1 MSFATRCLLCDFQK
15 FPGTALVYDLRRAR
29 IAALLCPAIAS
40 NLLLQFVNDFCGRKI
55 KTDPYHWSINF
66 EKWDWMKRV
75 DLKRITVLC
84 LTALL
89 FLAANVPVYAQE
101 SSGMELT
108 AEERAYVEQKKA
120 LRVVLPGEWRPVV
133 ALEADQAGHQGL
145 AVDILRYLEA
155 EVGLRMEFVKA
166 SGYEEAICLVE
177 EGAADVVAMAVNYQ
191 NEAPA
196 GPLTVTGPYLKSELM
211 MLHNKDVSLGDQDD
225 LTIAQVKGYPA
236 ISDRASISYM
246 DFTTLD
252 ECLLA
257 VRTGQADAV
266 YCNVFTGLDAMRRF
280 ENRELT
286 AVPLNVEVQFRFGIG
301 PGEDA
306 MLKTLLDHAI
316 ASVPRSDINASLTYG
331 GTSAKSTLGD
341 FVYYYP
347 FEIICAILS
356 VFFLCVLIMVWY
368 IRVRGRRA
376 VSLHGY
382 ETSYRMLADA
392 VGGIG
397 LGYNCMEDTLSLFG
411 KEAGQLAMPAEIKN
425 FSEYLQRLDKGMLL
439 TPELLEQMLIEGMMT
454 GEYETEL
461 KCQMSDGQWRHFRF
475 VFSVLSTDEAYQ
487 RPVSLVGY
495 LTNIEGEH
503 QEREALRK
511 LSQSDKTTGLYNRA
525 GAEAAIQKH
534 LQGESGS
541 KNDIL
546 LVIDVDC
553 FKEFNDRYGH
563 DCGDSVLAYMGQNLR
578 GIFRRDDILCR
589 WGGDEFLL
597 YLFDAA
603 SHKEQIE
610 ERCRRLR
617 DAMKE
622 YQYEGRT
629 LSVTLSI
636 GGAVVAERS
645 LAETFKLADQALYT
659 VKGRGRDSMY
669 ILPE

>member
-1 MSFATRCLLCDFQK
+1 MRHINFK
-15 FPGTALVYDLRRAR
+15 R
-29 IAALLCPAIAS
+29 IA
-40 NLLLQFVNDFCGRKI
+40 
-55 KTDPYHWSINF
+55 
-66 EKWDWMKRV
+66 
-75 DLKRITVLC
+75 VLC
-84 LTALL
+84 LTTFL
-89 FLAANVPVYAQE
+89 FFAANVPVYAQE
-101 SSGMELT
+101 PSGMELT
-108 AEERAYVEQKKA
+108 AGEGVYVEQKKV
-120 LRVVLPGEWRPVV
+120 LRVVLPGEWQPVV
-133 ALEADQAGHQGL
+133 ALEADRAGHQGL

-155 EVGLRMEFVKA
+155 ETGLQMEFVEV
-166 SGYEEAICLVE
+166 SGYEEALCLVE
-177 EGAADVVAMAVNYQ
+177 EGAADVVAMMVNYQ
-191 NEAPA
+191 NETPA
-196 GPLTVTGPYLKSELM
+196 GSLTVTEPYLKTELM
-211 MLHNKDVSLGDQDD
+211 MLHNKDVSLGDLDD
-225 LTIAQVKGYPA
+225 LTIAQVKGYPS

-266 YCNVFTGLDAMRRF
+266 YCNVFTGLDAIRRF

-286 AVPLNVEVQFRFGIG
+286 AIPLNVEVQFRFGIG

-306 MLKTLLDHAI
+306 MLKALLDHAI
-316 ASVPRSDINASLTYG
+316 ESVPRSDINASLTYG
-331 GTSAKSTLGD
+331 GMPAKKTLGD
-341 FVYYYP
+341 LVYYYP
-347 FEIICAILS
+347 CEIICAILS

-397 LGYNCMEDTLSLFG
+397 LGYNCMEDTLTLFG

-425 FSEYLQRLDKGMLL
+425 FSEYLQSSDKEMLL
-439 TPELLEQMLIEGMMT
+439 TLDLLEEMLIKGMTT
-454 GEYETEL
+454 GKYETEL
-461 KCQMSDGQWRHFRF
+461 KCRMSDGHWRHFRF

-503 QEREALRK
+503 QERETLRK
-511 LSQSDKTTGLYNRA
+511 LSQYDKVTGLYNRA
-525 GAEAAIQKH
+525 GAEAVIQKY
-534 LQGESGS
+534 LQEESDS

-546 LVIDVDC
+546 LVIDVDY
-553 FKEFNDRYGH
+553 FKDFNDKYGH
-563 DCGDSVLAYMGQNLR
+563 DCGDDVLAYMGQNLR

-589 WGGDEFLL
+589 WGGDEFML

-603 SHKEQIE
+603 SNKERIE

-617 DAMKE
+617 EAMKE

-636 GGAVVAERS
+636 GGVVVAERS
-645 LAETFKLADQALYT
+645 LAEAFKLADQALYT
-659 VKGRGRDSMY
+659 VKGRGRDSVY
-669 ILPE
+669 ILSE

>member
-1 MSFATRCLLCDFQK
+1 MRHINFK
-15 FPGTALVYDLRRAR
+15 R
-29 IAALLCPAIAS
+29 IA
-40 NLLLQFVNDFCGRKI
+40 
-55 KTDPYHWSINF
+55 
-66 EKWDWMKRV
+66 
-75 DLKRITVLC
+75 VLC
-84 LTALL
+84 LTTFL
-89 FLAANVPVYAQE
+89 FFAANIPVYAQE
-101 SSGMELT
+101 PSGMELT
-108 AEERAYVEQKKA
+108 AGEGVYVEQKKV
-120 LRVVLPGEWRPVV
+120 LRVVLPGEWQPVV

-155 EVGLRMEFVKA
+155 ETGLQMEFVEV
-166 SGYEEAICLVE
+166 SGYEEALCLVE
-177 EGAADVVAMAVNYQ
+177 EGAADVVAMMVNYQ
-191 NEAPA
+191 NETPA
-196 GPLTVTGPYLKSELM
+196 GSLTVTEPYLKTELM
-211 MLHNKDVSLGDQDD
+211 MLHNKDVSLGNLDD
-225 LTIAQVKGYPA
+225 LTIAQVKGYPS

-266 YCNVFTGLDAMRRF
+266 YCNVFTGLDAIRRF

-286 AVPLNVEVQFRFGIG
+286 AIPLNVEVQFRFGIG

-306 MLKTLLDHAI
+306 MLKALLDHAI
-316 ASVPRSDINASLTYG
+316 ESVPRSDINASLTYG
-331 GTSAKSTLGD
+331 GMPAKKTLGD
-341 FVYYYP
+341 LVYYYP

-376 VSLHGY
+376 VLLHGY

-397 LGYNCMEDTLSLFG
+397 LGYNCMEDTLTLLG

-425 FSEYLQRLDKGMLL
+425 FSEYLQSSDKEMLL
-439 TPELLEQMLIEGMMT
+439 TLDLLEEMLIKGMTT
-454 GEYETEL
+454 GKYETEL
-461 KCQMSDGQWRHFRF
+461 KCRMSDGQWRHFRF

-503 QEREALRK
+503 QERETLRK
-511 LSQSDKTTGLYNRA
+511 LSQYDKVTGLYNRV
-525 GAEAAIQKH
+525 GAEAVLQKH
-534 LQGESGS
+534 LQGESDS
-541 KNDIL
+541 QNDIL
-546 LVIDVDC
+546 LVIDVDH
-553 FKEFNDRYGH
+553 FKDFNDKYGH
-563 DCGDSVLAYMGQNLR
+563 DCGDDVLAYMGQNLR
-578 GIFRRDDILCR
+578 GIFKRDDILCR

-597 YLFDAA
+597 YLCDAA
-603 SHKEQIE
+603 SNKERIE

-617 DAMKE
+617 EAMKE

-645 LAETFKLADQALYT
+645 LAEAFKLADQALYT
-659 VKGRGRDSMY
+659 VKGRGRDSVY
-669 ILPE
+669 ILSE

>member
-1 MSFATRCLLCDFQK
+1 MIFLWEED
-15 FPGTALVYDLRRAR
+15 
-29 IAALLCPAIAS
+29 
-40 NLLLQFVNDFCGRKI
+40 
-55 KTDPYHWSINF
+55 KTNPYHWGINF
-66 EKWDWMKRV
+66 EKRDWMKRV
-75 DLKRITVLC
+75 NFKRIAVLC

-89 FLAANVPVYAQE
+89 FLIVDFPIYAQE

-108 AEERAYVEQKKA
+108 TEEQNYVEQKRI
-120 LRVVLPGEWRPVV
+120 LRVVLPGEWRPIV
-133 ALEADQAGHQGL
+133 ALEADQMGYQGL
-145 AVDILRYLEA
+145 AVDILRYLET
-155 EVGLRMEFVKA
+155 ETNLQMEFVEA

-177 EGAADVVAMAVNYQ
+177 EDAADVVAMMVNYQ
-191 NEAPA
+191 NEDSA
-196 GPLTVTGPYLKSELM
+196 GSLTTTEPYLKSELM
-211 MLHNKDVSLGDQDD
+211 MLHNKDVGLGDLDD
-225 LTIAQVKGYPA
+225 LTIAQVNGYPA
-236 ISDRASISYM
+236 ISDRATISYM

-286 AVPLNVEVQFRFGIG
+286 AIPLNVEVQFRFGIG

-306 MLKTLLDHAI
+306 MLKVLLDHAI
-316 ASVPRSDINASLTYG
+316 KSIPRSDINDSLTYG
-331 GTSAKSTLGD
+331 GTPAKNTLGD

-397 LGYNCMEDTLSLFG
+397 LGYNCMEDTLTLFG

-425 FSEYLQRLDKGMLL
+425 FSEYLQRSDKGMLL
-439 TPELLEQMLIEGMMT
+439 TLDLLEEMLIKGMTT
-454 GEYETEL
+454 GKYETEL
-461 KCQMSDGQWRHFRF
+461 KCQMADGQWRHFRF

-503 QEREALRK
+503 QERETLRK
-511 LSQSDKTTGLYNRA
+511 LSQYDKVTGLYNRA
-525 GAEAAIQKH
+525 GAEAVIQKY
-534 LQGESGS
+534 LQEESDS
-541 KNDIL
+541 QNDIL
-546 LVIDVDC
+546 LVIDVDH
-553 FKEFNDRYGH
+553 FKDFNDKYGH
-563 DCGDSVLAYMGQNLR
+563 DCGDGVLAYMGQNLR

-603 SHKEQIE
+603 SHKERIE

-645 LAETFKLADQALYT
+645 LAEAFKRADQALYT
-659 VKGRGRDSMY
+659 VKGHGRDSVC
-669 ILPE
+669 ILSE